1 MGYTHYYYQ
10 KKSFSTSE
18 WTDIQNAVK
27 QIVSYCNKNKIKLV
41 YEYNLDSAPEVNGSV
56 VRFNGYQDEGHETF
70 VLEKKMPKPEPW
82 QSNQN
87 EYFCF
92 CKTAR
97 KPYDLAVGLV
107 LLAMTNLSDGVVS
120 VSSDGDWDSEWQAIR
135 STYEEIFDTVP
146 NCPFEMVDS

>member
-10 KKSFSTSE
+10 KKSFSNSE
-18 WTDIQNAVK
+18 WANIQNSVK
-27 QIVSYCNKNKIKLV
+27 QIVNYCNKNKIKLV
-41 YEYNLDSAPEVNGSV
+41 YEYNADTPPEVNGSAI
-56 VRFNGYQDEGHETF
+56 RFNGFQDEGHETF

-97 KPYDLAVGLV
+97 KSYDLAVGLV
-107 LLAMTNLSDGVVS
+107 LLTASDLSEGVIS
-120 VSSDGDWDSEWQAIR
+120 VSSDGDWNSEWVEIR
-135 STYEEIFDTVP
+135 RVYEELFNKVP
-146 NCPFEMVDS
+146 NCPFETVNS